1 VATSVHVSGGGLLV
15 AGGLA
20 FGILAAT
27 GRGPTGVVRVCP
39 PRLHAAF
46 DLIVAAGLA
55 LAPILP
61 ALRPDVTG
69 IIVIEFAAVG
79 WIRLTTLTAFTPRR
93 AGEAPSGSVPGPVAP
108 SAVRHGARRLG
119 QGAGRARRAWRRST
133 GPRH

>member
-1 VATSVHVSGGGLLV
+1 M

-20 FGILAAT
+20 FGVLAAT
-27 GRGPTGVVRVCP
+27 GRGPTGIVRVCP
-39 PRLHAAF
+39 PRLHATL
-46 DLIVAAGLA
+46 DVVVAACLA
-55 LAPILP
+55 LAPVLP

-93 AGEAPSGSVPGPVAP
+93 TLVPPSAAAPGPAVP

-133 GPRH
+133 GQRP